1 MILIRTH
8 GGLGNQLF
16 QIFFALALADRTQD
30 NDIKVFHH
38 LRYKHRFE
46 LSPILE
52 RYRKETSLDRY
63 RIISSLR
70 MPKVLTKMGLRSSGY
85 LHVGS
90 LYVLDDYFQDL
101 RHYTC
106 FTTKNLKS
114 SMKTIKS
121 LFIHEPISKK
131 DSLYH
136 LRLKDFFRNESEEKG
151 HLLERIKDM
160 RNGSDIITNNDGL
173 FERLV
178 DSTLLERR
186 SIRLI
191 KTSHAKAE
199 DILRLMMNY
208 RTIDSN
214 GSTLALW
221 AAVLSSANLNS
232 GDLELD
238 AFIKYMKENAV
249 C

>member
-16 QIFFALALADRTQD
+16 ADRTQD

-46 LSPILE
+46 LSPIFE

-191 KTSHAKAE
+191 KTSHAMAE

>member
-1 MILIRTH
+1 MS
-8 GGLGNQLF
+8 
-16 QIFFALALADRTQD
+16 
-30 NDIKVFHH
+30 
-38 LRYKHRFE
+38 RF
-46 LSPILE
+46 
-52 RYRKETSLDRY
+52 
-63 RIISSLR
+63 
-70 MPKVLTKMGLRSSGY
+70 
-85 LHVGS
+85 
-90 LYVLDDYFQDL
+90 
-101 RHYTC
+101 
-106 FTTKNLKS
+106 LK
-114 SMKTIKS
+114 I
-121 LFIHEPISKK
+121 

-136 LRLKDFFRNESEEKG
+136 LRLKDFFRNESEEKS

-160 RNGSDIITNNDGL
+160 HNGSDIITNNDGL

-221 AAVLSSANLNS
+221 AAVL
-232 GDLELD
+232 EWC
-238 AFIKYMKENAV
+238 ET
-249 C
+249 